1 MVETRQKIAVL
12 ACQALQDLIGP
23 RVAGAGVS
31 EIYLDYGLHV
41 HPKRMAPALQAELD
55 GLPGAHTVLLG
66 YGLCGTGLV
75 GLRAGP
81 HRLII
86 PRTDDCIAILLGSV
100 QAYLSAQQECPGT
113 YYLTRGWLE
122 SRNHP
127 LGEYREL
134 VERFGTEDAD
144 HVIDAMFRN
153 YTTLCLVASSPD
165 DFEACRPLVREVAE
179 FCAERWNMSYEE
191 RLGSGE
197 LVEKLVASPGAPA
210 ETLGEDFIVIPPGG
224 SVGSGMF
231 TRS

>member
-1 MVETRQKIAVL
+1 MARAGQKIAVL
-12 ACQALQDLIGP
+12 ACRALQDLIAP
-23 RVAGAGVS
+23 RLNGTGIP

-41 HPKRMAPALQAELD
+41 QPKRLAPALQAELD
-55 GLPGAHTVLLG
+55 ALAGPHTVLLG

-100 QAYLSAQQECPGT
+100 QAYLSAQAERPGT

-127 LGEYREL
+127 LGEYRAL
-134 VERFGTEDAD
+134 VERFGQESAD
-144 HVIDAMFRN
+144 YLIDEMFHN
-153 YTTLCLVASSPD
+153 YTTLCLVASSPE

-179 FCAERWNMSYEE
+179 FCAERWSMGYEE
-191 RLGSGE
+191 RVGSGE
-197 LVEKLVASPGAPA
+197 LIQRLLAAPRDH
-210 ETLGEDFIVIPPGG
+210 ESLGGDFIVIPPGG
-224 SVGSGMF
+224 SVEPGMF
-231 TRS
+231 QRS

>member
-1 MVETRQKIAVL
+1 MDEAGQKITVL

-23 RVAGAGVS
+23 RVADSEVS

-55 GLPGAHTVLLG
+55 SLPGAQTVLLG

-100 QAYLSAQQECPGT
+100 EAYLGAQQERPGT

-127 LGEYREL
+127 LGEYQAL
-134 VERFGTEDAD
+134 VERFGEDDAN

-153 YTTLCLVASSPD
+153 YTTLCLVASSPE
-165 DFEACRPLVREVAE
+165 DFEASRPLVREVAE
-179 FCAERWNMSYEE
+179 FCAERWNMVYEE

-197 LVEKLVASPGAPA
+197 LIEKLLAAPGEADTPS
-210 ETLGEDFIVIPPGG
+210 EDFIVVPPGG
-224 SVGSGMF
+224 SVDSGMF
-231 TRS
+231 ARS

>member
-1 MVETRQKIAVL
+1 MAEADQKIVVL

-23 RVAGAGVS
+23 RLAGSEVP

-41 HPKRMAPALQAELD
+41 LPKRMAPALQAELD
-55 GLPGAHTVLLG
+55 ALPGPHTVLLG

-100 QAYLSAQQECPGT
+100 EAYLNAQLERPGT

-127 LGEYREL
+127 LAEYRDL
-134 VERFGTEDAD
+134 VERFGEESAD
-144 HVIDAMFRN
+144 YLIDEMFHN
-153 YTTLCLVASSPD
+153 YTTLCLVASSPE
-165 DFEACRPLVREVAE
+165 DFEASRPLVREVAE
-179 FCAERWNMSYEE
+179 FCAERWDMSYEE

-197 LVEKLVASPGAPA
+197 LIEKLLAAR
-210 ETLGEDFIVIPPGG
+210 GEPEELDGDFIVIPPGG
-224 SVGSGMF
+224 SVESDMF